1 MSSGD
6 AWEQFAGLAKSPDE
20 ELDVARA
27 ALLIATT
34 EYPRLDIEGEL
45 AVLDSLAAGAA
56 RRFGEDRSPLA
67 ALNTLSEYLFDEVGF
82 RGNTED
88 YYDPRNSYLNDVLGR
103 RLGIPITLSLV
114 YIEVGKRLEIPI
126 LGVGMPGHFL
136 ARHRDEDALF
146 IDPFNGGLLLSETEC
161 AARLNEV
168 AQSQIEWDPGYL
180 APISSREFIA
190 RMLGNLKTSHLG
202 RKDYARGLT
211 MIDWI
216 MTILPEATD
225 ELRDRGLVHYE
236 LGQHAE
242 ALDDLTRCLESNP
255 DFPGAD
261 NVRTLIARLQRMVGE
276 G

>member
-6 AWEQFAGLAKSPDE
+6 AREQFTEIARSSDE

-34 EYPRLDIEGEL
+34 EYPGLDIQIEL
-45 AVLDSLAAGAA
+45 GVLDSLAAGAS

-82 RGNTED
+82 RGNTDD
-88 YYDPRNSYLNDVLGR
+88 YYDARNSYLNDVLSR
-103 RLGIPITLSLV
+103 RVGIPITLSLV
-114 YIEVGKRLEIPI
+114 YIEVGKRLGIPI
-126 LGVGMPGHFL
+126 LGIGMPGHFL
-136 ARHRDEDALF
+136 ARHQDLDDLF
-146 IDPFNGGLLLSETEC
+146 IDPFNGGVLLSETEC

-180 APISSREFIA
+180 APISNREFIA
-190 RMLGNLKTSHLG
+190 RMLGNLKAVHLG
-202 RKDYARGLT
+202 QKDYVRGLT

-225 ELRDRGLVHYE
+225 ELRDRGLAHYE
-236 LGQHAE
+236 MGQHAE
-242 ALDDLTRCLESNP
+242 ALDDLTRYLESNADIP
-255 DFPGAD
+255 DAD
-261 NVRTLIARLQRMVGE
+261 NVRTLIARLQRIVGE
-276 G
+276 D